1 MKDSTLND
9 ETLCDLSATDAVA
22 AMKCGDIT
30 AERYAATLLDCAKR
44 NHALNAFVSLDS
56 DVVLESARAA
66 DLKRAA
72 GGELGMLHGLP
83 IPVKD
88 SVNTRAY
95 ATSNGTAALRQFRP
109 NDDALVVKGLVQHG
123 AIVMGKTNLT
133 ELSLGWTSNN
143 ATFGPVRNPYDLAR
157 IPGGSS
163 GGSAAAV
170 AVGAAPLAV
179 AADTL
184 GSIQVPASF
193 CGLAGLRPTF
203 GRYPNQGAFSLTSE
217 KLDQVGAVARRVEDL
232 ALFDTVFTGN
242 ASDIRCGSLV
252 GKRIGV
258 AGFYES
264 GLDDEVE
271 KLYFDVLSRL
281 EEAGAIIVRADTPD
295 EMTRAFDIAATI
307 MLYEAVEGIERCL
320 LENQIPL
327 SFAELF
333 EQTGEG
339 IKDLLRHVALPPNRP
354 PRDAYVEM
362 LERRASIKAALRRY
376 FEQHA
381 IDALAFP
388 AVAAVAPFVGQ
399 EGELEINGQPVS
411 FFDALGRNTALSPA
425 AGIPGLVLPG
435 GRSAKNGL
443 PIGIEFVSLWA
454 EDRQLLSL
462 GYAIEALLER
472 SGLRVGPPIAGVA

>member
-1 MKDSTLND
+1 MKDFALND
-9 ETLCDLSATDAVA
+9 EMLCDLSAAEAIA
-22 AMKCGDIT
+22 AMKRGDIT
-30 AERYAATLLDCAKR
+30 AERYAATLLDRANR
-44 NHALNAFVSLDS
+44 DQASNAFVSLDS
-56 DVVLESARAA
+56 NMVLESARAA
-66 DLKRAA
+66 DLRRAA

-88 SVNTRAY
+88 SVNTRGY
-95 ATSNGTAALRQFRP
+95 ATSNGTAALRHFHP
-109 NDDALVVKGLVQHG
+109 NDDASLVKGLIHHG

-143 ATFGPVRNPYDLAR
+143 STFGPVRNPYDLAR

-170 AVGAAPLAV
+170 AAGAAPLAV

-203 GRYPNQGAFSLTSE
+203 GRYPNHGAFSLTSD

-242 ASDIRCGSLV
+242 TSDIRCGSLV

-258 AGFYES
+258 SDFYES
-264 GLDDEVE
+264 GLDAEVE
-271 KLYFDVLSRL
+271 RTYFDVLSRL
-281 EEAGAIIVRADTPD
+281 EEAGAIVVRADIPD
-295 EMTRAFDIAATI
+295 EMMRAFDIAATI
-307 MLYEAVEGIERCL
+307 MLYEAVDGIERFL

-339 IKDLLRHVALPPNRP
+339 IKNLLRHAALAPNRP

-362 LERRASIKAALRRY
+362 LERRVNIKAAVRRH
-376 FEQHA
+376 FEQHV

-399 EGELEINGQPVS
+399 EGELEINGQLVS

-435 GRSAKNGL
+435 GRSAKDDL
-443 PIGIEFVSLWA
+443 PIGVEFVSLWT

-462 GYAIEALLER
+462 GYAVETLLTR
-472 SGLRVGPPIAGVA
+472 SGVRFDPPVAGVA

>member
-1 MKDSTLND
+1 MNDSFSND
-9 ETLCDLSATDAVA
+9 EALCDLSATGAVA
-22 AMKCGDIT
+22 AMKRGDIT
-30 AERYAATLLDCAKR
+30 AERYATALLDRADR
-44 NHALNAFVSLDS
+44 NRALNAFVSLDS
-56 DVVLESARAA
+56 NVVLESARAA

-72 GGELGMLHGLP
+72 GGESGLLHGLP

-88 SVNTRAY
+88 SVNTQAY
-95 ATSNGTAALRQFRP
+95 ATSNGTAALRKFRP
-109 NDDALVVKGLVQHG
+109 NDDAQLVKGLVKHG

-143 ATFGPVRNPYDLAR
+143 ATFGPVRNPYDLSR

-163 GGSAAAV
+163 GGSAAVV
-170 AVGAAPLAV
+170 AAGAAPLAV

-203 GRYPNQGAFSLTSE
+203 GRYPNRGAFSLTSE

-232 ALFDTVFTGN
+232 ALFDTVFTGHT
-242 ASDIRCGSLV
+242 SDITHASLV

-258 AGFYES
+258 SDFYES
-264 GLDDEVE
+264 GLDAEVE
-271 KLYFDVLSRL
+271 NVYLDVLRRL
-281 EEAGAIIVRADTPD
+281 QEAGAIIVRAEIPD
-295 EMTRAFDIAATI
+295 DMTRAFDIAATI
-307 MLYEAVEGIERCL
+307 MLYEAVEGIDRFL
-320 LENQIPL
+320 LESRIPL

-333 EQTGEG
+333 EQTAVS
-339 IKDLLRHVALPPNRP
+339 IKDLLREVALPPNRP
-354 PRDAYVEM
+354 SEDAYVEM
-362 LERRASIKAALRRY
+362 LEQRVTVKAAVRRH

-399 EGELEINGQPVS
+399 EGQLEINGQLVS

-435 GRSAKNGL
+435 GSSARNGL
-443 PIGIEFVSLWA
+443 PIGIELVSLWA
-454 EDRQLLSL
+454 EDRELLSL

-472 SGLRVGPPIAGVA
+472 SGVRIGPPVASVA